1 LSGLLKRKNIIIVG
15 FMGTGKSTV
24 SRLLSEK
31 LGWPRLDTDEEIVR
45 IAGKKIPDIFAD
57 EGEAGFR
64 DRESR
69 VLEDIL
75 AGDRQIVA
83 TGGGAVLRE
92 ENRRRMLAGGWVVA
106 LTASRQSL
114 LERVTAA
121 GAAGTRPLL
130 AGDAEERNRFAA
142 GDSQACLRLRAC
154 RDRYLPQK
162 PRADREYAC
171 PVDLIDYP
179 KRACRR
185 ACLPSCRILERPS
198 TRTLFRCG
206 FRCGR

>member
-1 LSGLLKRKNIIIVG
+1 MGKRTLSGLLKRKNIIIVG

-130 AGDAEERNRFAA
+130 AGDAEERIDSLLATRKHAYDFAHA
-142 GDSQACLRLRAC
+142 A
-154 RDRYLPQK
+154 
-162 PRADREYAC
+162 
-171 PVDLIDYP
+171 IDTS
-179 KRACRR
+179 RR
-185 ACLPSCRILERPS
+185 SPEQIANMLVRWIL
-198 TRTLFRCG
+198 
-206 FRCGR
+206 